1 MIRAI
6 TTLQIKTDYT
16 NNEAYKEVIREVEV
30 ENTARSFNYLTGAQS
45 RRKAA
50 TPQNQNLPVGF
61 DPFSTKQELI
71 RGHGNIV
78 AGLGG
83 ERPIYS
89 SYQCAY
95 KDLSR

>member
-1 MIRAI
+1 MAPKTHQLLINQRQKSRDDVIRAI

-50 TPQNQNLPVGF
+50 TP
-61 DPFSTKQELI
+61 
-71 RGHGNIV
+71 
-78 AGLGG
+78 
-83 ERPIYS
+83 
-89 SYQCAY
+89 
-95 KDLSR
+95 